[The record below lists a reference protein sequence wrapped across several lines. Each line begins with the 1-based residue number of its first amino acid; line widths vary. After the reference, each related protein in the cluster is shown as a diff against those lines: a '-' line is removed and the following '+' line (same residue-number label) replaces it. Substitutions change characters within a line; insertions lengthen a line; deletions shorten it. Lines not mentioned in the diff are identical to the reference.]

1 MKLIVMNF
9 LSAPRAVV
17 ALGVLGPWLANA
29 AEVQGARKIQPH
41 DIIAIR
47 VVGEPEFTLERRVG
61 PDGSITYPY
70 LGTMVV
76 KDKTTTEVEQLLM
89 SQLKPDY
96 FLNPQVA
103 VDLKQYAIETVNVT
117 GEVNTP
123 GPVELPYD
131 RKLDLH
137 DVLTRA
143 RDLRQTA
150 NPDYIQVTREGW
162 DKPRVF
168 KYKELLGVTDPAKR
182 FYVEPND
189 KVWVAPRIF

>member
-1 MKLIVMNF
+1 
-9 LSAPRAVV
+9 
-17 ALGVLGPWLANA
+17 
-29 AEVQGARKIQPH
+29 
-41 DIIAIR
+41 
-47 VVGEPEFTLERRVG
+47 
-61 PDGSITYPY
+61 
-70 LGTMVV
+70 MVV

-168 KYKELLGVTDPAKR
+168 KYKELLGVTDPARR